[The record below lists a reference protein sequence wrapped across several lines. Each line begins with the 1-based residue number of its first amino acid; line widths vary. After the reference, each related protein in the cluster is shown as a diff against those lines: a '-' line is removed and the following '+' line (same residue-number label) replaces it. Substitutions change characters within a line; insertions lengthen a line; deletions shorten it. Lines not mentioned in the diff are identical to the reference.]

1 VKVQILILAGLF
13 LMGVAQAAP
22 PIEAYGNLPEIRSFA
37 ISPDGKHFAYLV
49 DRDDLDAL
57 VIHEFGVGVVG
68 GAGTGSVKARFVE
81 FASPDYAI
89 LRASETTSVYG
100 YRGRFEHSA
109 AISYDIPANKLT
121 LLLKKTKG
129 LFPAQSGL
137 GRILGVNSD
146 GRRVFMPAFM
156 GRGND
161 PGYDLLSVDL
171 RNGRGRV
178 VSRGNSDTIDWI
190 VNREGIVLARE
201 DYDND
206 RNKYEI
212 RTRLRGS
219 WEQVFA
225 QSASQIPLSLVG
237 VNPDQSALIVVDR
250 TKGKDFSAVYELSFD
265 GKFSAPVFSRD
276 DAAIEN
282 ILTDIQRTVIGVRYS
297 GLFPQYEFYD
307 KSLGDALA
315 VAQNFFE
322 GDAVRLES
330 WTDDYNELVLYIAGS
345 SSSGIYYIY
354 NSAKNSMK
362 LVARSRPQISQEEI
376 GPVFTIEY
384 PARDKLKISGI
395 LTLPP
400 GSTGAEKNLPLIVL
414 PHGGPEAY
422 DAVGFDW
429 MAQFFASRGYMV
441 LQPNFRGSSG
451 FGAKFLHAGR
461 GEWGRKMQDDIT
473 DGVKALVSSGRA
485 DPERVCIV
493 GASYGGYA
501 ALAGGAFTPDLYKCV
516 AAIAPVSDLPR
527 MLIDEKR
534 DSGKDH
540 WVYAYWTKVI
550 GDLKAERKKLESI
563 SPVNFAADF
572 QAPVLLI
579 HGKDDTVVPMRQST
593 RMERALKNAG
603 KSVEF
608 IRLKGEDHWLSTSE
622 TRLETLKA
630 LDAFIS
636 KHLGAQ

>member
-1 VKVQILILAGLF
+1 VRIQTLLLAGLF
-13 LMGVAQAAP
+13 LTSVARAAP
-22 PIEAYGNLPEIRSFA
+22 PIEAYGNLPEIRSLA
-37 ISPDGKHFAYLV
+37 ISPNGKHFAYL
-49 DRDDLDAL
+49 LDSPEVEGL
-57 VIHEFGVGVVG
+57 VVHELGVGAVG
-68 GAGTGSVKARFVE
+68 GAHTDKVKARFVE
-81 FASPDYAI
+81 FASSDHAI

-100 YRGRFEHSA
+100 YKGRFEHSA

-121 LLLKKTKG
+121 LLLKKTED

-137 GRILGVNSD
+137 GRILGVNHD
-146 GRRVFMPAFM
+146 GRRVFMPAFT
-156 GRGND
+156 GRGYN
-161 PGYDLLSVDL
+161 PSYDLLSVDL
-171 RNGRGRV
+171 RNGRGRITT
-178 VSRGNSDTIDWI
+178 RGTSDTIDWI
-190 VNREGIVLARE
+190 VNREGVVLARE

-219 WEQVFA
+219 WEQVFE
-225 QSASQIPLSLVG
+225 QDASQIPLSLVG

-276 DAAIEN
+276 DAAIES
-282 ILTDIQRTVIGVRYS
+282 ILSDIQRTVIGVRYS

-315 VAQNFFE
+315 IAQNFFE

-330 WTDDYNELVLYIAGS
+330 WTDDYNELVLYVAGS

-354 NSAKNSMK
+354 NRAKNSM
-362 LVARSRPQISQEEI
+362 VVAARSRPQIAPEDI

-414 PHGGPEAY
+414 PHGGPASY

-451 FGAKFLHAGR
+451 FGAKFRRAGR

-473 DGVKALVSSGRA
+473 DGVKALVATGRA
-485 DPERVCIV
+485 DPERICIV

-540 WVYAYWTKVI
+540 WVYEYWTKVI

-579 HGKDDTVVPMRQST
+579 HGKDDTVVPMRQSM

-608 IRLKGEDHWLSTSE
+608 KRLKGEDHWLSTSE
-622 TRLETLKA
+622 TRLETLKV
-630 LDAFIS
+630 LDVFVS

>member
-1 VKVQILILAGLF
+1 VKLPILLLAGLF

-22 PIEAYGNLPEIRSFA
+22 PIEAYGNLPEIRSLA
-37 ISPDGKHFAYLV
+37 ISPNGKHFAYLIDSPEV
-49 DRDDLDAL
+49 EGLI
-57 VIHEFGVGVVG
+57 VHELGVGAVG
-68 GAGTGSVKARFVE
+68 GARTDKVKARFVE

-89 LRASETTSVYG
+89 LRASETTSVFG
-100 YRGRFEHSA
+100 FRGRFEHSA

-121 LLLKKTKG
+121 VLLKKTED
-129 LFPAQSGL
+129 LFPAQTGL
-137 GRILGVNSD
+137 GRILGVSRD

-156 GRGND
+156 GRGNN

-178 VSRGNSDTIDWI
+178 VTRGKSDTTDWI
-190 VNREGIVLARE
+190 VKRDGTVLARE
-201 DYDND
+201 DYDNGH
-206 RNKYEI
+206 NKYAI

-219 WEQVFA
+219 WEKIFVQNV
-225 QSASQIPLSLVG
+225 SQIPLSLVG

-250 TKGKDFSAVYELSFD
+250 TKENDFSAVYELSFD

-276 DAAIEN
+276 DAAIED

-297 GLFPQYEFYD
+297 GLFPEYEFYD

-315 VAQNFFE
+315 IAQDYFG

-330 WTDDYNELVLYIAGS
+330 WTDDLNELVLYVAGS

-354 NSAKNSMK
+354 NRAKNSMTQA
-362 LVARSRPQISQEEI
+362 ARSRPQIAPEDI

-384 PARDKLKISGI
+384 PARDKLNISGI

-414 PHGGPEAY
+414 PHGGPESY
-422 DAVGFDW
+422 DEIGFDW
-429 MAQFFASRGYMV
+429 LAQFFASRGYIV

-451 FGAKFLHAGR
+451 FGAEFRDAGR

-473 DGVKALVSSGRA
+473 DGVKALINTGRA
-485 DPERVCIV
+485 DPERICIV

-501 ALAGGAFTPDLYKCV
+501 ALAGGAFTPSLYKCV

-527 MLIDEKR
+527 MLIDEKQ
-534 DSGKDH
+534 DHGTNH
-540 WVYAYWTKVI
+540 WVYDYWTDVI

-593 RMERALKNAG
+593 RMERALINAG
-603 KSVEF
+603 KPVEL

-630 LDAFIS
+630 LDAFVS